1 MPTIDPSFIKKT
13 VDKRLPKSR
22 TDTLYELSKG
32 WRNLALRQTVKN
44 IQGKTK
50 VPSLVDKLSSEVI
63 EAEGAF
69 GYYSKSSK
77 QDKYSRQSIEECVDV
92 GNMGL
97 ILMPVIFDPNSI
109 KPGDF
114 PDYSEML
121 VSIGYHNKR
130 YKFAWVMPFD
140 LSANYSNKELFEIYI
155 KTIDAMILQQSM
167 KFPDVSERRA
177 DALERFHSN
186 YIMLHHDIDQYLEQN
201 HFKHLAPPIEMSS
214 KWVRMS
220 GDMITH
226 SLLLFGEIPEA
237 SYERYFRMATEKMRR
252 RDLRYHVLNRLDEK
266 ST

>member
-1 MPTIDPSFIKKT
+1 MPVVDPSSIKRR

-22 TDTLYELSKG
+22 ADALYELSKR
-32 WRNLALRQTVKN
+32 WRNLAFKQTVKN
-44 IQGKTK
+44 IQEKTK

-77 QDKYSRQSIEECVDV
+77 RDKYSREAIEECIDV

-97 ILMPVIFDPNSI
+97 ILMPIVFDPNSI

-121 VSIGYHNKR
+121 VSIRYHNKR
-130 YKFAWVMPFD
+130 YKFTWVMPFD

-155 KTIDAMILQQSM
+155 KAIDAMILQQGM

-226 SLLLFGEIPEA
+226 SLLLFGEISEA
-237 SYERYFRMATEKMRR
+237 SYELYFRMATEKMRR
-252 RDLRYHVLNRLDEK
+252 RDLRYHVLNRLDGNQ
-266 ST
+266 